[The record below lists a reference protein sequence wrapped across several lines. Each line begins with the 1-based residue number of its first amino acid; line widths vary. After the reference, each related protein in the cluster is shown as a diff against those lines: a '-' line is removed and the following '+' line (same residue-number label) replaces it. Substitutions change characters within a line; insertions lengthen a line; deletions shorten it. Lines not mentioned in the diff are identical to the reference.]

1 MKKSKHF
8 RKDVIMARVIAAVIL
23 VVLIAL
29 IVFVGS
35 LFTKPSADENKDSQ
49 NTEHTQ
55 NANPGNQDTENENT
69 EPEDTESL
77 GTEGQNNEV
86 QGTEIDTDAETD
98 TNVENKTY
106 VETTAPVRHRK
117 ETSTDSEVLAL
128 IDRGT
133 KLEVLETL
141 DGWYKVSYNGKDGY
155 VSADFARV
163 VEE

>member
-55 NANPGNQDTENENT
+55 NVNPGNQDTENENIET
-69 EPEDTESL
+69 EDTESL
-77 GTEGQNNEV
+77 GTEGQNTEE
-86 QGTEIDTDAETD
+86 QGEETD

-128 IDRGT
+128 IDKGT
-133 KLEVLETL
+133 KLEVLETV